1 MAAAAY
7 RSGSKL
13 KDERTG
19 IIHHYSNRHGVVD
32 DFIVLPTGADRAY
45 LNRSS
50 LWNAVEKAE
59 KRKDA
64 RTARE
69 LNLSLPHELSPGANK
84 ALTEDMA
91 NWLVERYGVIVDA
104 AIHKPVIENGDDH
117 RNHHAHI
124 LFTTRS
130 VTSDGLGKK
139 TRILDEPSTG
149 VKEIHMIRE
158 VWETLIN
165 DALIKAGFDDCVV
178 DRRTLEEQEIDRIP
192 EVPEGKHTSKSQKED
207 ETSEDDQTD
216 EDDDDS
222 DTDTESGKSG
232 KGDSLP
238 PSMDVED
245 DTIEQTSSQEQSA
258 EEVSHATEVDRG
270 WRADFVE
277 EIRDLNQR
285 RAAFDDRPLDEQIIH
300 LERLMEKLDSKV
312 DRLKSLGEATK
323 LSSQFKE
330 LIKQFKDFVL
340 RDKSDVKLVYKNKE
354 LKQQRKIS
362 QTRKYG
368 RAYREGIHSQMQRM
382 EKYIEIVS
390 QKQKDYAA
398 YKSFVKEVEQKLDQE
413 LAAKTPITIDEP
425 KTHTSVFTKATT
437 IEEANRRLHLKAEF
451 IKEHFKEEGI
461 LDRDNKVNI
470 QTKDNNDTHRLENN
484 SVVEAIK
491 TEIKQ
496 QDSGTSSRE
505 KVVLTRGDKSPPSQD
520 YYIPPSENTKSF
532 AADIAENIAADRKAK
547 GFAPFRKAGEEGLKA
562 SFNYREEATKFTTTG
577 ESNQKRKETAEK
589 MREEVP
595 PKYRAEPY
603 TEEENQAER
612 QRKANR
618 HGSAGER
625 VKGFAESFKG
635 KWNEAVKNAWGN
647 EKERSEQQSKKKP
660 REKMSGK
667 FNQKSGAE
675 ERDQSASYEYYDG
688 FDFDL

>member
-19 IIHHYSNRHGVVD
+19 IIHHYQNRHGVVD
-32 DFIVLPTGADRAY
+32 DFIVLPTGADKAY

-69 LNLSLPHELSPGANK
+69 LNLSLPHELSPEANK

-104 AIHKPVIENGDDH
+104 AIHEPVLKNGDDH
-117 RNHHAHI
+117 RNVHAHI
-124 LFTTRS
+124 LFTTRA
-130 VTSDGLGKK
+130 VTSGGLGKK
-139 TRILDEPSTG
+139 TRILDEPHTG
-149 VKEIHMIRE
+149 RKEVHVIRE

-178 DRRTLEEQEIDRIP
+178 DRRTLEEQDIDRIP
-192 EVPEGKHTSKSQKED
+192 EVPEGRHTSKSQKEE

-222 DTDTESGKSG
+222 DTDTEGKSG

-238 PSMDVED
+238 PTMDTEE
-245 DTIEQTSSQEQSA
+245 DTIEASSQEQSA
-258 EEVSHATEVDRG
+258 EEVSRATEVDRG

-340 RDKSDVKLVYKNKE
+340 RDKSGVKLVYKNKE

-390 QKQKDYAA
+390 QKQKDYEA
-398 YKSFVKEVEQKLDQE
+398 YKSFVKEVERKLDQE
-413 LAAKTPITIDEP
+413 LSAKTPITIDSPE
-425 KTHTSVFTKATT
+425 THTSVFTKATT

-461 LDRDNKVNI
+461 LDRYNKVNI
-470 QTKDNNDTHRLENN
+470 QTKHNNDTHRPENQ
-484 SVVEAIK
+484 SPAEP
-491 TEIKQ
+491 IKQ
-496 QDSGTSSRE
+496 EVPPD
-505 KVVLTRGDKSPPSQD
+505 KVEVKVRDEVTLTKGNKPDRSQD

-532 AADIAENIAADRKAK
+532 AADIAENIQADRKAK

-562 SFNYREEATKFTTTG
+562 SFNYREEATKFTTTR
-577 ESNQKRKETAEK
+577 ESHQKRKEAAEK

-618 HGSAGER
+618 HASAGEK

-635 KWNEAVKNAWGN
+635 KWNEAVKSAWGSAQ
-647 EKERSEQQSKKKP
+647 ERSEQQTKKKP

-675 ERDQSASYEYYDG
+675 DRAQSTSYEYYDG
-688 FDFDL
+688 FDF